1 MTFEHRPLWTLC
13 TVNDEVLPE
22 STPLDTEFEYVDISS
37 VTTGTI
43 AEELEVLR
51 FTDAP
56 SRARRLARSGDV
68 LVSTVRTYLKAI
80 APVPES
86 ISARVYSTGFAVL
99 RPDPSVIS
107 TDFFKYA
114 LLASDFINQISAHSV
129 GVSYPAINASDLMRF
144 TIPVPSQS
152 SQASI
157 SQYLDRETAEIDAM
171 NVDLE
176 RLLSDLKERRLSA
189 ASHIFEGLFAGQKI
203 PIWSVLAPIK
213 DQNHVSENVLSVY
226 RDYGVILK
234 DSRNDNHNR
243 TPADLSPYQLV
254 MPADLV
260 MNKMKAWQG
269 SLGVSEH
276 RGIVSPDYQVARPIT
291 EVDPQYLHEVLRSPM
306 MVPQY
311 RAHSRGVRPSQ
322 WRLYWD
328 DFSHLRIPLPD
339 METQR
344 RVVEDLSR
352 GNYEIEAIRSDAMH
366 LKELLAERR
375 TNLITEVVTGRKE
388 IN

>member
-1 MTFEHRPLWTLC
+1 MKFEHRPLWSLC

-22 STPLDTEFEYVDISS
+22 STQPETEFEYVDISS

-43 AEELEVLR
+43 AGSLEVLR

-56 SRARRLARSGDV
+56 SRARRLARPGDV
-68 LVSTVRTYLKAI
+68 IVSTVRTYLKAI
-80 APVPES
+80 APVPKS
-86 ISARVYSTGFAVL
+86 DFARVYSTGFAVL
-99 RPDPSVIS
+99 RPDPASMS

-114 LLASDFINQISAHSV
+114 LLASDFINQISANSV
-129 GVSYPAINASDLMRF
+129 GVSYPAINASELMRF
-144 TIPVPSQS
+144 TIPVPCQS

-157 SQYLDRETAEIDAM
+157 ATYLDRETAEIDAM
-171 NVDLE
+171 LVDLE
-176 RLLSDLKERRLSA
+176 QLLDDLRERRLSA
-189 ASHIFEGLFAGQKI
+189 TKHIFEELFAGQRI
-203 PIWSVLAPIK
+203 PIWSILVPIK
-213 DQNHVSENVLSVY
+213 DQNHVTEEVLSVY

-234 DSRNDNHNR
+234 DSRTDNHNR
-243 TPADLSPYQLV
+243 TPADLSAYQLV
-254 MPADLV
+254 MPGDLV

-269 SLGVSEH
+269 SLGVSNH
-276 RGIVSPDYQVARPIT
+276 RGIVSPDYQVARPVA

-339 METQR
+339 IETQGR
-344 RVVEDLSR
+344 IVKDLNR
-352 GNYEIEAIRSDAMH
+352 MNHEIEVMRSDAIH

-388 IN
+388 IS